1 MKYSEIITLAQAGF
15 TAQQIAQMAQVEAV
29 YQPTPAPQPA
39 PGRSGRATTL
49 IEEPDGTVR
58 EYIAGG
64 GGSACSQQ
72 ETVPVQQELTAQQT
86 PDQLSA
92 ILAEMQTLKQT
103 MQAQN
108 RQNAELI
115 PPTPQSAQDIL
126 SSIIAPPKKNGENKK
141 EVNTI

>member
-15 TAQQIAQMAQVEAV
+15 TAQQIAQMAQVEMDS
-29 YQPTPAPQPA
+29 QPITTPAPAPQPISA
-39 PGRSGRATTL
+39 PAPAPQP
-49 IEEPDGTVR
+49 IPAPDPQP
-58 EYIAGG
+58 A
-64 GGSACSQQ
+64 
-72 ETVPVQQELTAQQT
+72 
-86 PDQLSA
+86 PDQFSA

-126 SSIIAPPKKNGENKK
+126 TSIIAPPKTGEK
-141 EVNTI
+141 

>member
-15 TAQQIAQMAQVEAV
+15 TAQQIAQMAQVEMDS
-29 YQPTPAPQPA
+29 QPAPAPAPQPA
-39 PGRSGRATTL
+39 PAPAPQPT
-49 IEEPDGTVR
+49 P
-58 EYIAGG
+58 AP
-64 GGSACSQQ
+64 APAPQ
-72 ETVPVQQELTAQQT
+72 AA

-126 SSIIAPPKKNGENKK
+126 SSIIAPPKTGEK
-141 EVNTI
+141 

>member
-15 TAQQIAQMAQVEAV
+15 TAQQIAQMAQVEAAIT
-29 YQPTPAPQPA
+29 QPAPTPAITEPAPTPAITQPA
-39 PGRSGRATTL
+39 PVPAT
-49 IEEPDGTVR
+49 V
-58 EYIAGG
+58 
-64 GGSACSQQ
+64 
-72 ETVPVQQELTAQQT
+72 QQT
-86 PDQLSA
+86 PDQFTA

-126 SSIIAPPKKNGENKK
+126 SSIIAPPKNGEK
-141 EVNTI
+141 

>member
-15 TAQQIAQMAQVEAV
+15 TAQQIAQMAQVEEEPAPV
-29 YQPTPAPQPA
+29 PQEPRGLAAILTEMQTLVPATSRPTPDPQPA
-39 PGRSGRATTL
+39 PA
-49 IEEPDGTVR
+49 PDLQPSP
-58 EYIAGG
+58 A
-64 GGSACSQQ
+64 
-72 ETVPVQQELTAQQT
+72 

-115 PPTPQSAQDIL
+115 PPAPQSAQDIL
-126 SSIIAPPKKNGENKK
+126 SSIIAPPKKNGEK
-141 EVNTI
+141 

>member
-15 TAQQIAQMAQVEAV
+15 TAQQIAQMAQVEAA
-29 YQPTPAPQPA
+29 PAPAPAPQPA
-39 PGRSGRATTL
+39 PAPAPQPAPA
-49 IEEPDGTVR
+49 PDH
-58 EYIAGG
+58 
-64 GGSACSQQ
+64 QP
-72 ETVPVQQELTAQQT
+72 VPA
-86 PDQLSA
+86 PDQLTA

-126 SSIIAPPKKNGENKK
+126 TSIIAPPKTGEK
-141 EVNTI
+141 

>member
-15 TAQQIAQMAQVEAV
+15 TAQQIAQMAQVETAS
-29 YQPTPAPQPA
+29 QPAPSTQPSPAPATQSAPAPAPQA
-39 PGRSGRATTL
+39 A
-49 IEEPDGTVR
+49 
-58 EYIAGG
+58 
-64 GGSACSQQ
+64 
-72 ETVPVQQELTAQQT
+72 
-86 PDQLSA
+86 PDQLNA

-126 SSIIAPPKKNGENKK
+126 TSIIAPPKTGEK
-141 EVNTI
+141 

>member
-1 MKYSEIITLAQAGF
+1 MNYSDIIALARAGF
-15 TAQQIAQMAQVEAV
+15 SAQQIAQIAQAEPVPAVVEQEPTPTPAV
-29 YQPTPAPQPA
+29 VQQEPAVVQQEPTPAP
-39 PGRSGRATTL
+39 
-49 IEEPDGTVR
+49 
-58 EYIAGG
+58 
-64 GGSACSQQ
+64 
-72 ETVPVQQELTAQQT
+72 AQQT

-126 SSIIAPPKKNGENKK
+126 SSIIAPPKKNGEK
-141 EVNTI
+141 

>member
-15 TAQQIAQMAQVEAV
+15 TAQQIAQMAQVEAATQSASAPAAAPQPAPAPAIT
-29 YQPTPAPQPA
+29 QPTPAPATA
-39 PGRSGRATTL
+39 P
-49 IEEPDGTVR
+49 
-58 EYIAGG
+58 
-64 GGSACSQQ
+64 
-72 ETVPVQQELTAQQT
+72 QQT
-86 PDQLSA
+86 PDHLTA

-126 SSIIAPPKKNGENKK
+126 SSIIAPQKTGEK
-141 EVNTI
+141 

>member
-1 MKYSEIITLAQAGF
+1 MNYSDIIALARAGF
-15 TAQQIAQMAQVEAV
+15 TAQQIAQMAQAEQVPQE
-29 YQPTPAPQPA
+29 PAP
-39 PGRSGRATTL
+39 
-49 IEEPDGTVR
+49 
-58 EYIAGG
+58 
-64 GGSACSQQ
+64 
-72 ETVPVQQELTAQQT
+72 VPVQQEPTPAPVQQEPTPAPVQQT

-126 SSIIAPPKKNGENKK
+126 SSIIAPPKKTGEK
-141 EVNTI
+141 

>member
-1 MKYSEIITLAQAGF
+1 MNYSDIIALARAGF
-15 TAQQIAQMAQVEAV
+15 TAQQIAQMSQAEQVPQE
-29 YQPTPAPQPA
+29 PAP
-39 PGRSGRATTL
+39 
-49 IEEPDGTVR
+49 
-58 EYIAGG
+58 
-64 GGSACSQQ
+64 
-72 ETVPVQQELTAQQT
+72 VPVQQEPTPAPVQQEPTPAPVQQT

-126 SSIIAPPKKNGENKK
+126 SSIIAPPKKTGEK
-141 EVNTI
+141 

>member
-1 MKYSEIITLAQAGF
+1 MNYSDIIALARAGF
-15 TAQQIAQMAQVEAV
+15 TAQQIAQMSQAEQ
-29 YQPTPAPQPA
+29 TPA
-39 PGRSGRATTL
+39 
-49 IEEPDGTVR
+49 
-58 EYIAGG
+58 
-64 GGSACSQQ
+64 
-72 ETVPVQQELTAQQT
+72 PVQQEQTPAPVPAVEQQEPAPATVQQT

-126 SSIIAPPKKNGENKK
+126 SSIIAPPKKNGEK
-141 EVNTI
+141 

>member
-15 TAQQIAQMAQVEAV
+15 TAQQIAQMAQVESVPVPQEPSGLAAILTEMQKLV
-29 YQPTPAPQPA
+29 PATTPDSQPAPVPAPAPAPQPA
-39 PGRSGRATTL
+39 PATQ
-49 IEEPDGTVR
+49 P
-58 EYIAGG
+58 A
-64 GGSACSQQ
+64 
-72 ETVPVQQELTAQQT
+72 
-86 PDQLSA
+86 PDQLTA

-126 SSIIAPPKKNGENKK
+126 TSIIAPPKTGEK
-141 EVNTI
+141 

>member
-1 MKYSEIITLAQAGF
+1 MNYSDIIALARAGF
-15 TAQQIAQMAQVEAV
+15 TAQQIAQMSQGESV
-29 YQPTPAPQPA
+29 PA
-39 PGRSGRATTL
+39 PGRSGSVTTL

-64 GGSACSQQ
+64 GGSAWSQK
-72 ETVPVQQELTAQQT
+72 EPTVQQT

-126 SSIIAPPKKNGENKK
+126 SSIIAPPKKNGEK
-141 EVNTI
+141 

>member
-15 TAQQIAQMAQVEAV
+15 TAQQIAQMAQVEMDS
-29 YQPTPAPQPA
+29 QPAPAPDPQPAPAPAPQPA
-39 PGRSGRATTL
+39 P
-49 IEEPDGTVR
+49 
-58 EYIAGG
+58 
-64 GGSACSQQ
+64 
-72 ETVPVQQELTAQQT
+72 ETVQQT

-103 MQAQN
+103 VQAQN

-126 SSIIAPPKKNGENKK
+126 TSIIAPPKTGEK
-141 EVNTI
+141 